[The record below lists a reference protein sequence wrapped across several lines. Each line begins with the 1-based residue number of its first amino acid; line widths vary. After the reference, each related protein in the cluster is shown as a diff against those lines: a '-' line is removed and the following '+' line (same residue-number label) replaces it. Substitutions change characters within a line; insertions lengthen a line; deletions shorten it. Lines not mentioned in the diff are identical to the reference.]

1 MTRFGHSRAS
11 LYLCTFLAGPISRD
25 SLEPAVGRSGVLCL
39 VLCAPPSG
47 SPSARRARGSV
58 QPKCAYGGALP
69 HSEDLCLLCVPHEL
83 ALFALRT
90 RAERIPYRSNSRDSG
105 ALQPS
110 LGTNHKRQT
119 LTCHNVLIQFGRQ
132 WRAQRIVARHRR
144 RERIAIAYVRA
155 PWPPTVVLHG
165 HTSARVTL
173 LVELYTLEVRF

>member
-11 LYLCTFLAGPISRD
+11 LYLCTFLGVPSPATPLSPPWAARESCALSCVPPRAD
-25 SLEPAVGRSGVLCL
+25 PRARAEPEAVS
-39 VLCAPPSG
+39 SQ
-47 SPSARRARGSV
+47 SARTAVR
-58 QPKCAYGGALP
+58 CL
-69 HSEDLCLLCVPHEL
+69 SEDLCLLCVPHEL